1 MPTLLAIDT
10 SSNRCTVAVLA
21 AEQVV
26 TRSVETGQHNA
37 QRVLPLLAEVLDAAD
52 ITLQQLDAI
61 AVMAGP
67 GSFTGIRIGIGVA
80 QGLGMANATPV
91 LPLSILAVKAFAAMR
106 MSGHT
111 RVLVS
116 DAARDNEV
124 YFAAY
129 QQSLD
134 AGVTLLGNEQ
144 VTAPGAILVDPAYH
158 AAGADWVTA
167 GNGWQ
172 DRAAIQQHLGIQIA
186 GSTTETDPD
195 DADPGFTA
203 ADMCELARLRF
214 LRGEAVPAEQA
225 LPNYVQETLHYVLAT
240 RHYTR

>member
-10 SSNRCTVAVLA
+10 SSTHCTVALLA
-21 AEQVV
+21 AGEVV
-26 TRSVETGQHNA
+26 VRAVETGQHNA
-37 QRVLPLLAEVLDAAD
+37 QQVLPLLAEVLDAAD

-80 QGLGMANATPV
+80 QGLGMANTTPV

-106 MSGHT
+106 MTGHT
-111 RVLVS
+111 RVLVC

-134 AGVTLLGNEQ
+134 AGVTLLGTEQ
-144 VTAPGAILVDPAYH
+144 VAAPGAILIDSAYH
-158 AAGADWVTA
+158 AAGDDWVAA

-172 DRAAIQQHLGIQIA
+172 DRAAIQQHLGIRIT
-186 GSTTETDPD
+186 GSAIDTNPD
-195 DADPGFTA
+195 DTDSGDTDPGFTA

-225 LPNYVQETLHYVLAT
+225 LPNYVKDTLNYA
-240 RHYTR
+240 R